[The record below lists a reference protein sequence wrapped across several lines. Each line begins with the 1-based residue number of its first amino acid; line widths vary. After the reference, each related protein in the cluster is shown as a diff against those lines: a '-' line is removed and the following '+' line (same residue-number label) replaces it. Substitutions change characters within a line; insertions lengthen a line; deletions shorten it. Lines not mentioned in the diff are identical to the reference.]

1 MTAGSILRGIAI
13 LLALQWV
20 SVLFLQ
26 ALHIAFP
33 PALLGMILL
42 AVLLLTGVIREES
55 VEDACTILIEKMGML
70 FLPAGISMLLYRN
83 FYHNHRQQSDYSY
96 YYYSFCRAVF
106 QTQQRRKTLMFFPE
120 ALLNS
125 PMFGIGLTIIV
136 YVFCELIVNRFELNI
151 IPPFVLACPIIMG
164 IIYFQSPHITY
175 EQYAAGANFIN
186 FLLGPA
192 TVALALPLYR
202 NRQTLKNNLAVIVSG
217 VVVAT
222 VIGIVSIFVC
232 GKLFGASEQVLLSLI
247 PKSVTTPIAMD
258 ISSVIGGIPSLTAA
272 CVIFTGMFGST
283 FNHKILSWLGF
294 KNDIAIGLAIGAS
307 SHGLGTS
314 ACVNKSALQLAI
326 GGVAIGLTGIATSI
340 LAPLLLPLLTNLF

>member
-1 MTAGSILRGIAI
+1 
-13 LLALQWV
+13 
-20 SVLFLQ
+20 
-26 ALHIAFP
+26 
-33 PALLGMILL
+33 
-42 AVLLLTGVIREES
+42 
-55 VEDACTILIEKMGML
+55 
-70 FLPAGISMLLYRN
+70 
-83 FYHNHRQQSDYSY
+83 
-96 YYYSFCRAVF
+96 
-106 QTQQRRKTLMFFPE
+106 MFFPE

-232 GKLFGASEQVLLSLI
+232 GKLFGASEPGSAFSDSQ
-247 PKSVTTPIAMD
+247 
-258 ISSVIGGIPSLTAA
+258 ISNNAYCHGYFQCHWRYT
-272 CVIFTGMFGST
+272 
-283 FNHKILSWLGF
+283 ILNRCLCYFYRYVWF
-294 KNDIAIGLAIGAS
+294 Y
-307 SHGLGTS
+307 
-314 ACVNKSALQLAI
+314 LQ
-326 GGVAIGLTGIATSI
+326 S
-340 LAPLLLPLLTNLF
+340 

>member
-1 MTAGSILRGIAI
+1 
-13 LLALQWV
+13 
-20 SVLFLQ
+20 
-26 ALHIAFP
+26 
-33 PALLGMILL
+33 
-42 AVLLLTGVIREES
+42 
-55 VEDACTILIEKMGML
+55 
-70 FLPAGISMLLYRN
+70 
-83 FYHNHRQQSDYSY
+83 
-96 YYYSFCRAVF
+96 
-106 QTQQRRKTLMFFPE
+106 MFFPE

-151 IPPFVLACPIIMG
+151 LPPFVLACPIIMG

-222 VIGIVSIFVC
+222 VIGIVAIFVC

-272 CVIFTGMFGST
+272 CVILQVCLVLPSIIKFYPGWASKTISP
-283 FNHKILSWLGF
+283 SVWLLVPQVT
-294 KNDIAIGLAIGAS
+294 ALEPVPAS
-307 SHGLGTS
+307 IKAHCSSPS
-314 ACVNKSALQLAI
+314 AV
-326 GGVAIGLTGIATSI
+326 
-340 LAPLLLPLLTNLF
+340 